1 MPPQTDSLKEII
13 MNSRKGILSLVCAVS
28 LSLLACRE
36 PASGLTSQASNPNVN
51 WTQYTDPF
59 EQAFSLQ
66 VPQGW
71 TVQGGLFRMGYSDER
86 PMVNLKSP
94 DGQVEIRF
102 GDVSVP
108 SYTPPNPYH
117 TREGEIYD
125 LGAQA
130 QMVVEHYRTGPEY
143 AVMYAHSRFAHQCR
157 NPQAPPSVTEF
168 SVPDVIPVSGDQVSA
183 GQIAYVCQ
191 TDSGQKIALTYVK
204 TVRVGQIWQVATL
217 VSIMA
222 PSGRLDD
229 ARSIALH
236 SAQSFHLSQQWMAYQ
251 QQMDAEG
258 LQYQRA
264 RQQRRRDELGQQVQ
278 QFEARM
284 HAMQN
289 QVNSF
294 ERHQA
299 AFQGQV
305 DQFSNALNGLT
316 PTTDPLTGEN
326 RMVWTGTKDG
336 YWVNGQGQVM
346 NSHDAPAP
354 GWRQLQ
360 TPQ

>member
-1 MPPQTDSLKEII
+1 MK
-13 MNSRKGILSLVCAVS
+13 SRKGILFLACTASV
-28 LSLLACRE
+28 SLLACRE
-36 PASGLTSQASNPNVN
+36 PASGLTAGNPPASNAHVA
-51 WTQYTDPF
+51 WTPYTDPF
-59 EQAFSLQ
+59 EKAFSLE
-66 VPQGW
+66 VPSGW

-86 PMVNLKSP
+86 TMVNLKSP
-94 DGQVEIRF
+94 DGQIEIRF

-117 TREGEIYD
+117 SREGEVYD

-143 AVMYAHSRFAHQCR
+143 AVMYSHSRFAQQCK
-157 NPQAPPSVTEF
+157 NPQAPSSMPDF
-168 SVPDVIPVSGDQVSA
+168 SFPDAVPVSGDQVSA
-183 GQIAYVCQ
+183 GQIGYVCQ

-204 TVRVGQIWQVATL
+204 TVRAGQLWQVATL
-217 VSIMA
+217 VSLIA
-222 PSGRLDD
+222 PADRLDY
-229 ARSIALH
+229 ARSIATH
-236 SAQSFHLSQQWMAYQ
+236 SSQTFRLSQQWMAYQ

-258 LQYQRA
+258 LQYQRM

-284 HAMQN
+284 HSMQN
-289 QVNSF
+289 QVNAF

-326 RMVWTGTKDG
+326 RMVWTGTKDN
-336 YWVNGQGQVM
+336 YWANGLGQVV
-346 NSHDAPAP
+346 NSHDKPSSSYYQILP
-354 GWRQLQ
+354 K
-360 TPQ
+360 

>member
-1 MPPQTDSLKEII
+1 
-13 MNSRKGILSLVCAVS
+13 MNSRKGLLFLACAVS
-28 LSLLACRE
+28 LSLLACRQ
-36 PASGLTSQASNPNVN
+36 PASGLSNGSGQNAQSSGVS
-51 WTQYTDPF
+51 WIQYTDPF

-66 VPQGW
+66 VPRGW

-86 PMVNLKSP
+86 TMVNLKSP
-94 DGQVEIRF
+94 DGQIEIRF

-117 TREGEIYD
+117 AREGEVYD

-143 AVMYAHSRFAHQCR
+143 AVMYSHSRFAHQCK
-157 NPQAPPSVTEF
+157 NPQAPSSMADF
-168 SVPDVIPVSGDQVSA
+168 SFPDAIPVHGDKVSA
-183 GQIAYVCQ
+183 GQIAYLCQ
-191 TDSGQKIALTYVK
+191 TDSGQKMALTYVK
-204 TVRVGQIWQVATL
+204 TVLAGQVWQVPTV
-217 VSIMA
+217 VSLIA
-222 PSGRLDD
+222 PADRLDF
-229 ARSIALH
+229 ARSVAAH
-236 SAQSFHLSQQWMAYQ
+236 SSQTFHLNQQWMAYQ

-258 LQYQRA
+258 MQYQRL
-264 RQQRRRDELGQQVQ
+264 RQQRRRDDLGRQVQ

-289 QVNSF
+289 QVNAF

-326 RMVWTGTKDG
+326 RTVWTGTQDH
-336 YWVNGQGQVM
+336 YWANGLGQVV
-346 NSHDAPAP
+346 NSHDRPSP
-354 GWRQLQ
+354 TDHEILPR
-360 TPQ
+360 

>member
-1 MPPQTDSLKEII
+1 MK
-13 MNSRKGILSLVCAVS
+13 SRKVILILACTVS
-28 LSLLACRE
+28 LSLLACRQSYGN
-36 PASGLTSQASNPNVN
+36 PQASNSRVA

-86 PMVNLKSP
+86 TMVNLKSP
-94 DGQVEIRF
+94 DGQIEIRF

-117 TREGEIYD
+117 TREGEVYD

-130 QMVVEHYRTGPEY
+130 QLVVEHYRTGPEY
-143 AVMYAHSRFAHQCR
+143 AVMYSHSRFAKQCR
-157 NPQAPPSVTEF
+157 NPQSPSTMPDF
-168 SVPDVIPVSGDQVSA
+168 SFPDAIPVKGDQISA
-183 GQIAYVCQ
+183 GQIEYVCQ
-191 TDSGQKIALTYVK
+191 TESGQKIALTYAK
-204 TVRVGQIWQVATL
+204 TVRAGQIWQVASL
-217 VSIMA
+217 VSLIA
-222 PSGRLDD
+222 PADRLEF
-229 ARSIALH
+229 ARSIAQQ
-236 SAQSFHLSQQWMAYQ
+236 SAQTLRLSQQWMAYQ

-258 LQYQRA
+258 MQYQQI
-264 RQQRRRDELGQQVQ
+264 RQQHRRDQLGQQVQ

-284 HAMQN
+284 HSMQN
-289 QVNSF
+289 QVNAF

-326 RMVWTGTKDG
+326 RMVWTGTKDN
-336 YWVNGQGQVM
+336 YWVNGLGQVV
-346 NSHDAPAP
+346 NSHDAPSSSY
-354 GWRQLQ
+354 RQLG

>member
-1 MPPQTDSLKEII
+1 
-13 MNSRKGILSLVCAVS
+13 MNSRKGLLFLACAVS
-28 LSLLACRE
+28 LSLLACRQ
-36 PASGLTSQASNPNVN
+36 PASGLSDGSGQNAPSSGVS
-51 WTQYTDPF
+51 WIQYTDPF

-66 VPQGW
+66 VPRGW
-71 TVQGGLFRMGYSDER
+71 TAQGGLFRMGYSDAR
-86 PMVNLKSP
+86 AMVNLKSP
-94 DGQVEIRF
+94 DGQIEIRF

-117 TREGEIYD
+117 AREGEVYD

-143 AVMYAHSRFAHQCR
+143 AVMYSHSRFAHQCK
-157 NPQAPPSVTEF
+157 NPQAPSSMPDF
-168 SVPDVIPVSGDQVSA
+168 SFPDAIPVHGDQVSA
-183 GQIAYVCQ
+183 GQIAYLCQ
-191 TDSGQKIALTYVK
+191 TDSGQKMALTYVK
-204 TVRVGQIWQVATL
+204 TVLAGQLWQVPTV
-217 VSIMA
+217 VSLIA
-222 PSGRLDD
+222 PADRLDF
-229 ARSIALH
+229 ARSIAAH
-236 SAQSFHLSQQWMAYQ
+236 SSQTFHLNQQWIAYQ

-258 LQYQRA
+258 MQYQRL
-264 RQQRRRDELGQQVQ
+264 RQQRRRDDLGRQVQ

-289 QVNSF
+289 QVNAF

-326 RMVWTGTKDG
+326 RTVWTGTQDH
-336 YWVNGQGQVM
+336 YWANGLGQVV
-346 NSHDAPAP
+346 NSHDRPSP
-354 GWRQLQ
+354 TDHEILPR
-360 TPQ
+360 